1 MTLLQILHHVQG
13 MSELLVQLH
22 SIGYTKYIG
31 FVVKFRCA
39 TVELSKLES
48 VYEEMKHDFTFWSSK
63 CDKIRNKCSQLNY
76 FTSEQLLYLQKELAA
91 VSLDSDTCQ
100 CSVKLLTLLQSVNP
114 KVDSK
119 VVLQSLRNAKE
130 TVQIHDH
137 ELHHQRLSIIHKKSL
152 LSEQRLQN
160 LTPYQIE
167 LCKELK
173 KDSGFK
179 MRLLIRGLGEISA
192 ETTDSPISIL
202 RKWCKHVDKNDSGDD
217 PSPNVQL
224 TTFQKKLVNELE
236 QEQISKATIIN
247 GLLAKKIKED
257 PKDILRFWCTENEY
271 EHDGNEECDTD
282 EDLDSD
288 SADLATP
295 SHAPNVDANHPLVIQ
310 LLEDDTGYTLETAIK
325 SVLACGENATFESV
339 QEAAYLISEGM
350 EADAQPLPTKETW

>member
-63 CDKIRNKCSQLNY
+63 CDNFRNKCSQLNY

-91 VSLDSDTCQ
+91 VNLGDDTCQ

-114 KVDSK
+114 NVDSK

-130 TVQIHDH
+130 STQIHDH
-137 ELHHQRLSIIHKKSL
+137 QLQQQGLSIIHKKSL

-160 LTPYQIE
+160 LTPYQME
-167 LCKELK
+167 VCKELK

-192 ETTDSPISIL
+192 ETTDSPINIL
-202 RKWCKHVDKNDSGDD
+202 RKWCKHVEKDKSGDD

-224 TTFQKKLVNELE
+224 TAFQKKLVSELE
-236 QEQISKATIIN
+236 QENISKATIIN
-247 GLLAKKIKED
+247 GLLAKKIKDD
-257 PKDILRFWCTENEY
+257 PKDILRYWCIANEY
-271 EHDGNEECDTD
+271 EHDGDEEYDTD
-282 EDLDSD
+282 EDTDSD
-288 SADLATP
+288 TVDSATP
-295 SHAPNVDANHPLVIQ
+295 SLAPNIDENHPLVIQ
-310 LLEDDTGYTLETAIK
+310 LLEDDAGYTLETAIK
-325 SVLACGENATFESV
+325 SVLACGEKATFESV
-339 QEAAYLISEGM
+339 QRAAYLISEGM
-350 EADAQPLPTKETW
+350 EAEAQPLPTKETW